1 MTGKIISML
10 TAESTIMQEEFYLL
24 AMGLNGI
31 PVLLITISFLFYKV
45 RNFKICVSNLSSLEY
60 GQY

>member
-10 TAESTIMQEEFYLL
+10 TSETTIMQEEFPLL

-31 PVLLITISFLFYKV
+31 PLLLIALGFLISKV
-45 RNFKICVSNLSSLEY
+45 LSRIAKIRY
-60 GQY
+60 I

>member
-10 TAESTIMQEEFYLL
+10 TSESSIMQEEFPLL

-31 PVLLITISFLFYKV
+31 PLLLITLGFLIYKV
-45 RNFKICVSNLSSLEY
+45 IGLMRNLLTHAYS
-60 GQY
+60 